1 MSDDA
6 KLDLVTFNALR
17 RSQGLANLSCEGH
30 SQDSLYGDEGELT
43 RDSRFEATEGYFR
56 SLDCLWFPRN
66 SFTPTEINLR
76 AA

>member
-6 KLDLVTFNALR
+6 QLDFVTFNALR

-43 RDSRFEATEGYFR
+43 RDNRFEATEGY
-56 SLDCLWFPRN
+56 
-66 SFTPTEINLR
+66 
-76 AA
+76 